1 MTAPTRSPPRLA
13 LTALPAALLLLLL
26 VSLGDRSLT
35 QWLYV
40 HATYYCSWAA
50 VLCWAG
56 AYLFAA
62 RDLRAHDL
70 LAWARE
76 NWPGLAV
83 ALAAT
88 VITGL
93 AVEPALRVLSD
104 EANLVGTSKNLFAS
118 GSPTFT
124 VSGKHYYGSYWDVD
138 VAIDQRPPLFPFA
151 LSLVHAVVGYS
162 YRNAFLLNLLVLPAF
177 LLVTYRLA
185 KALGGETF
193 GLVAALLVV
202 AHPIVLIAVR
212 SGGFDF
218 FAAFFALLVLKSLL
232 DFARGARP
240 EQLGILWM
248 NLCLFAEVR
257 YESALFIPPVV
268 GALLLSRM
276 VSWRTL
282 RPLAFI
288 YALSPA
294 FLLPR
299 LWLLLLRGAVP
310 HQEAGTVTFSVDN
323 LLRNAYEY
331 FQPLLEPLRPFP
343 AHSRLLIALGVVGCA
358 AGLWRLALRLRA
370 GDGRAPEARF
380 AVVVVVWMAT
390 QALLVFTYVWGR
402 AQYPSSARLVIP
414 FDVFFSFA
422 AAWTLTRA
430 LARWRPYVPVLL
442 AAAALVMA
450 LPVAAQSRML
460 NRLTESRE
468 SAALW
473 RFFEGLAEVRILVV
487 SDRPHHY
494 TIMNYGAMSL
504 ESARSDPYL
513 FTALERRLFQ
523 DVYVIQRLRLSTQE
537 LMPGQEL
544 WPDRELEPVLEFQN
558 DADVLVRVSRVA
570 R

>member
-13 LTALPAALLLLLL
+13 LAALPVALLLLLL
-26 VSLGDRSLT
+26 ASVGDRSLT

-40 HATYYCSWAA
+40 NATYYCSWAA

-62 RDLRAHDL
+62 HDLGARDL

-76 NWPGLAV
+76 NWPGLVV
-83 ALAAT
+83 ALAVT
-88 VITGL
+88 VATGL

-124 VSGKHYYGSYWDVD
+124 VSGKYYYESYWDID

-151 LSLVHAVVGYS
+151 LSLVHAVAGYS
-162 YRNAFLLNLLVLPAF
+162 YRNAFLLNLLLLPAF

-185 KALGGETF
+185 KSLGGETL
-193 GLVAALLVV
+193 GIVAALLVV

-218 FAAFFALLVLKSLL
+218 FAAFFALLVLKSWL

-248 NLCLFAEVR
+248 NLCLFAGVR
-257 YESALFIPPVV
+257 YESALFMPAVV
-268 GALLLSRM
+268 GALVLFRM

-282 RPLAFI
+282 RPLAFV

-299 LWLLLLRGAVP
+299 LWLWLLRGAVP
-310 HQEAGTVTFSVDN
+310 PQEAGTVAFSVDHF
-323 LLRNAYEY
+323 LRNAYEY

-343 AHSRLLIALGVVGCA
+343 AHSRPLIALGVVGCA
-358 AGLWRLALRLRA
+358 AGLWWLAHRLRA
-370 GDGRAPEARF
+370 GDGRTPEVRF
-380 AVVVVVWMAT
+380 AILVAVWMAT

-402 AQYPSSARLVIP
+402 AQYPSAARLVIP
-414 FDVFFSFA
+414 FDVFLSFA
-422 AAWTLTRA
+422 AAWMMTRL
-430 LARWRPYVPVLL
+430 LARWRPFVPVLL
-442 AAAALVMA
+442 AVAVLGMA

-473 RFFEGLAEVRILVV
+473 RFFADLREARILVV

-504 ESARSDPYL
+504 EGARRDPYL

-523 DVYVIQRLRLSTQE
+523 DVYVVQRLRLSTRE
-537 LMPGQEL
+537 LLPGQEL
-544 WPDRELEPVLEFQN
+544 WPDRDLEPVLEFQN
-558 DADVLVRVSRVA
+558 DADVLVRVSRVPH
-570 R
+570 

>member
-1 MTAPTRSPPRLA
+1 MPAPPRTPRPLA
-13 LTALPAALLLLLL
+13 LAALPAALLLLGL
-26 VSLGDRSLT
+26 VSLGDRTLA
-35 QWLYV
+35 QRLYV
-40 HATYYCSWAA
+40 HTTYYGLMAA

-56 AYLFAA
+56 AYLYAA
-62 RDLRAHDL
+62 RNVRWRTLI
-70 LAWARE
+70 AWARE
-76 NWPGLAV
+76 NWPGLVV
-83 ALAAT
+83 ALT
-88 VITGL
+88 VTVVAGL
-93 AVEPALRVLSD
+93 AVEPALRMLSD
-104 EANLVGTSKNLFAS
+104 EAILVGISKNLFAS
-118 GSPTFT
+118 NSPTFT
-124 VSGKHYYGSYWDVD
+124 VSGKNYYGSYWDVD
-138 VAIDQRPPLFPFA
+138 VVIDQRPPLFPFA
-151 LSLVHAVVGYS
+151 LSLVHALVGYS
-162 YRNAFLLNLLVLPAF
+162 HANAFLLNLLVLPAF

-185 KALGGETF
+185 KSLGGETF
-193 GLVAALLVV
+193 GLVASLLVV

-218 FAAFFALLVLKSLL
+218 FAAFFALLVVKSLL
-232 DFARGARP
+232 DFARGGRP
-240 EQLGILWM
+240 AQLAILWM

-257 YESALFIPPVV
+257 YESVLFIPPVV
-268 GALLLSRM
+268 GALLLLRM
-276 VSWRTL
+276 VSWRLL
-282 RPLAFI
+282 RPFAFV
-288 YALSPA
+288 YAASPA

-299 LWLLLLRGAVP
+299 LWLTLLRGSVP
-310 HQEAGTVTFSVDN
+310 PQEPGTVTFSVN
-323 LLRNAYEY
+323 NFLRNTHEY

-343 AHSRLLIALGVVGCA
+343 AHSRLLIGLGVVGCA
-358 AGLWRLALRLRA
+358 AGLWWLVRRLRA
-370 GDGRAPEARF
+370 GDGRAPEPRF
-380 AVVVVVWMAT
+380 GVLVAVWMAT

-414 FDVFFSFA
+414 IDVFFSFA
-422 AAWTLTRA
+422 AAWMLTRG
-430 LARWRPYVPVLL
+430 LVRWRPFVPVLI

-450 LPVAAQSRML
+450 LPVAAQSRMI

-473 RFFEGLAEVRILVV
+473 RFFEGLGDERILVV

-523 DVYVIQRLRLSTQE
+523 DVYVIQRLQLSTKE

>member
-13 LTALPAALLLLLL
+13 LAALPAALLLVLL
-26 VSLGDRSLT
+26 VSLGDRELT
-35 QWLYV
+35 QRLYV
-40 HATYYCSWAA
+40 HATYYCAWAA

-76 NWPGLAV
+76 NWPGLV
-83 ALAAT
+83 IALAAT

-177 LLVTYRLA
+177 LLVSYRLA
-185 KALGGETF
+185 KSLGGETV
-193 GLVAALLVV
+193 GIVAALLVV

-268 GALLLSRM
+268 AALLLLRM

-282 RPLAFI
+282 RPFAFV

-299 LWLLLLRGAVP
+299 IWLLLLRGAVQCGCRV
-310 HQEAGTVTFSVDN
+310 HDASKAGFS
-323 LLRNAYEY
+323 
-331 FQPLLEPLRPFP
+331 PF
-343 AHSRLLIALGVVGCA
+343 
-358 AGLWRLALRLRA
+358 
-370 GDGRAPEARF
+370 
-380 AVVVVVWMAT
+380 
-390 QALLVFTYVWGR
+390 
-402 AQYPSSARLVIP
+402 
-414 FDVFFSFA
+414 
-422 AAWTLTRA
+422 
-430 LARWRPYVPVLL
+430 
-442 AAAALVMA
+442 
-450 LPVAAQSRML
+450 
-460 NRLTESRE
+460 
-468 SAALW
+468 
-473 RFFEGLAEVRILVV
+473 
-487 SDRPHHY
+487 
-494 TIMNYGAMSL
+494 
-504 ESARSDPYL
+504 
-513 FTALERRLFQ
+513 
-523 DVYVIQRLRLSTQE
+523 
-537 LMPGQEL
+537 
-544 WPDRELEPVLEFQN
+544 
-558 DADVLVRVSRVA
+558 
-570 R
+570 